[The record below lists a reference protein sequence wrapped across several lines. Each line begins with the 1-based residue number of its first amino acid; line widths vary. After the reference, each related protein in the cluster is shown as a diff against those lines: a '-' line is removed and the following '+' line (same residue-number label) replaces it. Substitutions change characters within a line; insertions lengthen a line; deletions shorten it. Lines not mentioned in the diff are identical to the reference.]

1 MYHKSSV
8 KLPGQGGGAGGAGEG
23 WGIIILFQ
31 TYLRG
36 GLNRDGRLI
45 QFSKEDG
52 INSP

>member
-8 KLPGQGGGAGGAGEG
+8 KLPGQGGRGSRGGVGDYYFISNIFEG
-23 WGIIILFQ
+23 
-31 TYLRG
+31 G